1 MRPEQIKNK
10 RGDGHKRG
18 NSALY
23 TGLFI
28 VALGVIWLL
37 RRMGVYLPGWV
48 VSWQTILIVIGIG
61 IGIGNNFRN
70 AASWILI
77 GIGSIFLIHDIFHIP
92 YEVRQYI
99 WPLAVIALGL
109 VIIFKPRKRWRH
121 IQQDGDVK
129 GGDVGIGSGTGT
141 YGRDDVLD
149 VVSIFNGLKRTVMS
163 KNFRGGESVTV
174 FGGSEINLLQADF
187 EKNAVL
193 DVTVVF
199 GGLKLIVPKNWEV
212 RTEVTSILAGVEDK
226 RYSAIEVLPDEKV
239 FVITG
244 TVVFGGI
251 DITSY

>member
-1 MRPEQIKNK
+1 MTPEQIKT
-10 RGDGHKRG
+10 KRG

-28 VALGVIWLL
+28 IALGLIWLL
-37 RRMGVYLPGWV
+37 RKAGIDLPGWV
-48 VSWQTILIVIGIG
+48 LSWQMILIVIGIG
-61 IGIGNNFRN
+61 IGVGNNFRN

-77 GIGSIFLIHDIFHIP
+77 GIGTIFLINDMYFIP
-92 YEVRQYI
+92 YEVRQYF
-99 WPLAVIALGL
+99 WPVLVIVIGL
-109 VIIFKPRKRWRH
+109 VIILKPRSRWEKS
-121 IQQDGDVK
+121 VAK
-129 GGDVGIGSGTGT
+129 GERKKDSRVEIGSGTGT

-163 KNFRGGESVTV
+163 KNFKGGESVTV

-187 EKNAVL
+187 EKEAVL

-226 RYSAIEVLPDEKV
+226 RYSAVQVLPDEKV
-239 FVITG
+239 LIITG

-251 DITSY
+251 DISSY

>member
-1 MRPEQIKNK
+1 MRPEQIKRN
-10 RGDGHKRG
+10 RG

-28 VALGVIWLL
+28 IALGVIWLL
-37 RRMGVYLPGWV
+37 RKMGVYLPDWV

-61 IGIGNNFRN
+61 IGVGNNFRN
-70 AASWILI
+70 AASWVLI
-77 GIGSIFLIHDIFHIP
+77 GIGTIFLVNDIFFIP
-92 YEVRQYI
+92 FEVRQYF
-99 WPLAVIALGL
+99 WPVLVIAIGL
-109 VIIFKPRKRWRH
+109 VIILKPRGRWRKH
-121 IQQDGDVK
+121 LKDGDRV
-129 GGDVGIGSGTGT
+129 GGTASVGGGSGT

-149 VVSIFNGLKRTVMS
+149 IVSIFNGLKRTVLS
-163 KNFRGGESVTV
+163 KNFKGGESVTV

-187 EKNAVL
+187 EKEAVL

-226 RYSAIEVLPDEKV
+226 RYSAVEVLPDEKV
-239 FVITG
+239 FIITG

-251 DITSY
+251 DIASY